1 MAEFDRDQF
10 TGRISA
16 RGALKCSRDDRVIT
30 GLCGGISELL
40 EGSAKTVRIIA
51 VLLTIF
57 TLGTAIIVYFLLS
70 WMVGTKQSPAA

>member
-1 MAEFDRDQF
+1 MAEFQRDEI

-30 GLCGGISELL
+30 GLCGGIAELL
-40 EGSAKTVRIIA
+40 GASSKVVRIVA

-70 WMVGTKQSPAA
+70 WMVGTADAPA